1 MRGSWQQQVASA
13 SPGRR
18 LQQVRRLGC
27 PKRTPNTRC
36 ISLDSI
42 DKQPTIRLQLSGGF
56 THRSRTC
63 RPLEVLPLLSL
74 FIMPTSIPT
83 LMPTL
88 RLLALWLTAMPV
100 HGYAPGCAPR
110 AVPTS
115 ARAAAV
121 TPLFG
126 RRQLL
131 GSAAPQH
138 GQSAGLA
145 VPQLVPGASSGRAW
159 RLSAA
164 RYFREE
170 TGPLGHQALPRV
182 LELAASTAADFTA
195 FDPSGRLRFRS
206 AVCPACRCRRRGER
220 PRHHAAGWGGEGA
233 RWRGRA
239 HPVWPVVRAAQLREA
254 EPRRMPHGARTLDS
268 QARPTGRHVSKA
280 GP

>member
-115 ARAAAV
+115 ARAAAA

-126 RRQLL
+126 RRHLL
-131 GSAAPQH
+131 GSAAAQH
-138 GQSAGLA
+138 GQ
-145 VPQLVPGASSGRAW
+145 
-159 RLSAA
+159 
-164 RYFREE
+164 
-170 TGPLGHQALPRV
+170 
-182 LELAASTAADFTA
+182 
-195 FDPSGRLRFRS
+195 
-206 AVCPACRCRRRGER
+206 
-220 PRHHAAGWGGEGA
+220 
-233 RWRGRA
+233 
-239 HPVWPVVRAAQLREA
+239 
-254 EPRRMPHGARTLDS
+254 
-268 QARPTGRHVSKA
+268 K
-280 GP
+280 